1 MNKLIKLLL
10 SIPNDK
16 LLHFIVSENVTL
28 FIAYVLIAFNIKAI
42 VASALSFIITF
53 AIGYIKEYY
62 DSKHGGVFD
71 LFDLISDTLGAFVA
85 LILIL
90 MLAL

>member
-1 MNKLIKLLL
+1 MKKLIKILL

-16 LLHFIVSENVTL
+16 LLHFIVSQNVNL
-28 FIAYVLIAFNIKAI
+28 FIASVLIEFNIKVI
-42 VASALSFIITF
+42 VVSALAFIITF
-53 AIGYIKEYY
+53 VIGYIKEYY

-71 LFDLISDTLGAFVA
+71 LFDLIADTLGAFIA
-85 LILIL
+85 LIVIL

>member
-1 MNKLIKLLL
+1 MKKLIKILL

-16 LLHFIVSENVTL
+16 LLHFIVSQNVAL
-28 FIAYVLIAFNIKAI
+28 FIASVLIAFNVKVII
-42 VASALSFIITF
+42 VSALAFIITF
-53 AIGYIKEYY
+53 AIGFIKEYY

-71 LFDLISDTLGAFVA
+71 LFDLVADTLGAFIALVA
-85 LILIL
+85 IL

>member
-1 MNKLIKLLL
+1 MKKLIKILL

-16 LLHFIVSENVTL
+16 LLHFIVSQDVTL
-28 FIAYVLIAFNIKAI
+28 FIASVLIAFNIKVI
-42 VASALSFIITF
+42 VVSALAFIITF
-53 AIGYIKEYY
+53 VIGYIKEYY

-71 LFDLISDTLGAFVA
+71 LFDLIADTLGAFIA
-85 LILIL
+85 LIVIL